1 MIPIRAVSAGM
12 LTRATIYA
20 RYSSDRQRDASR
32 EDQVRVCQGPRR
44 PGGLDGHHLFRR
56 PAISGAS
63 LIRKGLQ
70 DLIAEA
76 MAGRIEIVLT
86 EALDRLNRDQADV
99 ATIYKQLSFAGVRII
114 TLSEG

>member
-1 MIPIRAVSAGM
+1 MPAILPTGSATRRGRIRCGSAKD
-12 LTRATIYA
+12 RA
-20 RYSSDRQRDASR
+20 DREGWTVTTSFGDR
-32 EDQVRVCQGPRR
+32 
-44 PGGLDGHHLFRR
+44 
-56 PAISGAS
+56 AISGAS